1 MATKTIAGIAR
12 AALAS
17 RAAAAEC
24 CSTAARRHG
33 RALREPALGGGKL
46 RDAGQALGQASGEG
60 IHCAGAR
67 SRKKTWSAPS
77 PSKMSAK
84 TPGADSR
91 RGSPGR
97 SARAIVV
104 NSGVKKFKQRRE
116 KRSFLQC
123 APTLARYRRS
133 DQRGFARKLSGRP
146 SPPPPAAKP
155 QPLRL

>member
-60 IHCAGAR
+60 IHWGEKPKKDMVRSVTIENVSEDAGR
-67 SRKKTWSAPS
+67 RL
-77 PSKMSAK
+77 SKRVAW
-84 TPGADSR
+84 TQ
-91 RGSPGR
+91 
-97 SARAIVV
+97 RA
-104 NSGVKKFKQRRE
+104 SHCGQFWRE
-116 KRSFLQC
+116 KV
-123 APTLARYRRS
+123 
-133 DQRGFARKLSGRP
+133 
-146 SPPPPAAKP
+146 
-155 QPLRL
+155 